1 MSSRAC
7 NWRVGC
13 GFVRADQSSDA
24 FNDELSAGRT
34 RATRARALVCSLGF
48 RQSSVRHT
56 HTHRERKREKHTCS
70 VPRGSN
76 QGFIRLWKDPL
87 ALLLVSLSLSHLFLG
102 SQFLISSHLHH
113 IYRNAM
119 VLSSLHCTPLVC
131 GSILFDAPLVLFLF
145 SYCIYTDTLSPSRS
159 PTCSRTKCAH
169 SQPASPSLRGAPDT
183 RSITKWHTKLRYSFH
198 FSFFPFGF
206 FHHQGPLPPTGTRR
220 ENNNSL
226 LLKRNCFF
234 LFSCFS
240 FSILRALCK
249 NLCHSIR

>member
-1 MSSRAC
+1 MRVCASWSIKRCIQRWTERRA
-7 NWRVGC
+7 NQGNERARVGLQF
-13 GFVRADQSSDA
+13 GIPAVISK
-24 FNDELSAGRT
+24 
-34 RATRARALVCSLGF
+34 
-48 RQSSVRHT
+48 T
-56 HTHRERKREKHTCS
+56 HTHAQREKERETHMQCS
-70 VPRGSN
+70 KRIQSRLHSLVKGSAC
-76 QGFIRLWKDPL
+76 L
-87 ALLLVSLSLSHLFLG
+87 ASGLSLSHLFLG